1 MRPRLGVGPGPN
13 SHHIRAMPSPFLS
26 RLVRIWLVIATIDG
40 LFASALSVLAY
51 GSTFTRLWQGVAST
65 VLGPAAFDGG
75 LRTVFVG
82 LLLHLGV
89 ALAWSAVFLT
99 LVTNSPRLR
108 RILESPAGVFAAAA
122 VYGPLVWMVMSLAV
136 IPLLTGRPPA
146 INARWW
152 VQLVGH
158 VFFVALPIV
167 AMSARGL
174 TRWRITSA
182 RPAAGSAIP

>member
-1 MRPRLGVGPGPN
+1 
-13 SHHIRAMPSPFLS
+13 MPASFLS
-26 RLVRIWLVIATIDG
+26 RLLRVWLVIATIDG
-40 LFASALSVLAY
+40 LFASALSVFAY
-51 GSTFTRLWQGVAST
+51 GSTVTRLWQGVAST
-65 VLGPAAFDGG
+65 VLGPSAFDGG

-89 ALAWSAVFLT
+89 ALGWSAVFLT

-136 IPLLTGRPPA
+136 IPLLTGRRPS
-146 INARWW
+146 ITARWW
-152 VQLVGH
+152 AQLVGH

-174 TRWRITSA
+174 TRWRAPVA
-182 RPAAGSAIP
+182 RTA

>member
-1 MRPRLGVGPGPN
+1 MGSSFLLRLL
-13 SHHIRAMPSPFLS
+13 RT
-26 RLVRIWLVIATIDG
+26 WLVIATIDG

-51 GSTFTRLWQGVAST
+51 GSTVTRLWQGVAST
-65 VLGPAAFDGG
+65 VLGPSAFDGG
-75 LRTVFVG
+75 LGTGFVG

-99 LVTNSPRLR
+99 LLTNSPRLR

>member
-1 MRPRLGVGPGPN
+1 MGSSFLLRLL
-13 SHHIRAMPSPFLS
+13 RT
-26 RLVRIWLVIATIDG
+26 WLVIATIDG

-51 GSTFTRLWQGVAST
+51 GSTVTRLWQGVAST
-65 VLGPAAFDGG
+65 VLGPSAFDGG

-89 ALAWSAVFLT
+89 ALGWSAVFLT

-122 VYGPLVWMVMSLAV
+122 VYGPIVWMVMSLAV

-182 RPAAGSAIP
+182 RPAARSAIP